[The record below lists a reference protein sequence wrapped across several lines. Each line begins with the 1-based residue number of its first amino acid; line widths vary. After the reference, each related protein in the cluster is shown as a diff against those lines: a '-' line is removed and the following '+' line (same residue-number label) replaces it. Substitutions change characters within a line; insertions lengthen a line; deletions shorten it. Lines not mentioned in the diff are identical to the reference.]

1 MDTASGPQHLNER
14 AQLPRNFFFFF
25 AYHNLECVW
34 FSFAAQPA
42 SPSSPKILQSSTV
55 TNMNKSSSQFQLH
68 LGRCISGCWEDQRIP
83 QLGVLKIHPQ
93 SQRRPGVIASD
104 PLNQIAT
111 ILIYFS
117 LAWMHL
123 ACGLFT
129 SLQRRWRWAG
139 SARPHLSFQMPIAI
153 RIQFCS
159 ACIRGLWPQVEQ
171 EYEPR
176 ELEWRELSEAMGE
189 ASWMLGEDVPV
200 WLLWSHPHSCQQPSV
215 GQWTMPG
222 MVGVSLFPTKFLA
235 RNTWLHSPC
244 WPRSPEQSSLC

>member
-117 LAWMHL
+117 LA
-123 ACGLFT
+123 
-129 SLQRRWRWAG
+129 
-139 SARPHLSFQMPIAI
+139 
-153 RIQFCS
+153 
-159 ACIRGLWPQVEQ
+159 
-171 EYEPR
+171 
-176 ELEWRELSEAMGE
+176 
-189 ASWMLGEDVPV
+189 
-200 WLLWSHPHSCQQPSV
+200 
-215 GQWTMPG
+215 
-222 MVGVSLFPTKFLA
+222 
-235 RNTWLHSPC
+235 
-244 WPRSPEQSSLC
+244 